1 MFVLANIQK
10 NIILTSFFEKK
21 KITDLHLIES
31 KVRLFYSI
39 SIDSF
44 KVIAH

>member
-10 NIILTSFFEKK
+10 KYYSNLFFVK